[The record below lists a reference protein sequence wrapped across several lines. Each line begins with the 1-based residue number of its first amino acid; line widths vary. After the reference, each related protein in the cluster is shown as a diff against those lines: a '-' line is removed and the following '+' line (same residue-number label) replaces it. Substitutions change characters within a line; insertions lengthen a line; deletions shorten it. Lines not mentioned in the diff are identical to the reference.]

1 MSDKTE
7 IFVAG
12 GKSLV
17 VSYKPELIQL
27 RHSQRCQYKPDCRN
41 NASKG
46 IAEMP
51 HQITVDGQKRTPE
64 QIKSSPDL
72 PPEIKAQILKNRG
85 EIIAV
90 CESCTVAF
98 MMASAEE

>member
-1 MSDKTE
+1 MSDQTE
-7 IFVAG
+7 LFVAG
-12 GKSLV
+12 GKSIV
-17 VSYKPELIQL
+17 VSYKPEFIQL
-27 RHSQRCQYKPDCRN
+27 SRSQPCQYKSDCRN

-64 QIKSSPDL
+64 QIRTSQDL
-72 PPEIKAQILKNRG
+72 LPQIKAQILKNRG

-98 MMASAEE
+98 MMASSEE